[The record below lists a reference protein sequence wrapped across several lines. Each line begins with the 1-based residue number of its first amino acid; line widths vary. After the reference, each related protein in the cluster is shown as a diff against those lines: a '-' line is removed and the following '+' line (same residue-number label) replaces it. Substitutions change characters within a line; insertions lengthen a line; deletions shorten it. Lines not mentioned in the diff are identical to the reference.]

1 MKRLKELIQKVK
13 TSGKDNGF
21 FDNIE
26 FDPINQPLAYKWYR
40 SYELALQCLDSE
52 SWNILSAKAIEHF
65 TKNATSQYDFY
76 NHLNEAFGYQH
87 LIQQNYNHVKFF
99 EDNKSKKNKKS
110 SPDLSYQIDEKQFFC
125 EVKSIMISIDE
136 RNRSNSGESYDGS
149 VYLSLSDEFFNK
161 LQGHLEKAKTQ
172 ISMYGEGLIFIFI
185 PSFDDISHMYYS
197 RYREQIIAFITSYEV
212 IEVYIKVG
220 IHGDFI
226 YKKRNGEIIF
236 S

>member
-21 FDNIE
+21 FDKIE
-26 FDPINQPLAYKWYR
+26 FDTINQPLAYKWYTT
-40 SYELALQCLDSE
+40 YELALQCLDSE

-76 NHLNEAFGYQH
+76 NHLNEAFGYQY
-87 LIQQNYNHVKFF
+87 LIQQNYNNVKFL
-99 EDNKSKKNKKS
+99 EENKSKKKKS
-110 SPDLSYQIDEKQFFC
+110 SPDLSYQIDEKQLFC
-125 EVKSIMISIDE
+125 EVKSIRVSNDE
-136 RNRSNSGESYDGS
+136 QNRSSSGESYEGS
-149 VYLSLSDEFFNK
+149 IYLSLSDNFFNK

-197 RYREQIIAFITSYEV
+197 RYREQIIEFITSYEV

-220 IHGDFI
+220 ILGDFI
-226 YKKRNGEIIF
+226 HKKRNGEIIF